1 MRIDDHRRRAAASTL
16 LLSSGTSA
24 VLGATTDHALI
35 GWLGALTTAIVA
47 GGITISLIQ
56 RR

>member
-1 MRIDDHRRRAAASTL
+1 MRIDDHRRRAAVCTL
-16 LLSSGTSA
+16 LLSSGALA
-24 VLGATTDHALI
+24 VLGTTTGHTLV
-35 GWLGALTTAIVA
+35 GWLGALTTAIIA